1 MHSCGIK
8 SRCIQALLLKSYK
21 WMVRRIPDQ
30 RCSKST
36 CGAKNGITDAC
47 STMDCYPLLTICP
60 RCCPTHLP
68 DDAIIHC
75 RFPQDFPKISPRFI
89 QDFPKIPQD
98 SPRFP
103 PRFLQDFPKWS
114 PLSIIFD
121 NMPQM
126 LSQTCLCVFVVL
138 FNSLIVF
145 CVSWMSCMSCPEFE

>member
-47 STMDCYPLLTICP
+47 STVDCYPLLTICP

-75 RFPQDFPKISPRFI
+75 RFPQDFSKISPRFI

-103 PRFLQDFPKWS
+103 PRFLQDFPHLSVSYLTICHRCCPRHVPDDVIIHSGFPNVSYSGS
-114 PLSIIFD
+114 P
-121 NMPQM
+121 
-126 LSQTCLCVFVVL
+126 THCVVGR
-138 FNSLIVF
+138 
-145 CVSWMSCMSCPEFE
+145 ET